1 MEKEI
6 YELLI
11 KEINL
16 LRTVLD
22 QVNPAWEIETLK
34 EFSDTNGVLTDSVC
48 LPIRAAINYISHK
61 EGITL
66 SNLKSEQPAIKK
78 PAD

>member
-6 YELLI
+6 YELLS
-11 KEINL
+11 KEIDL
-16 LRTVLD
+16 LKTVLD
-22 QVNPAWEIETLK
+22 QVNPAWEVETLN

-48 LPIRAAINYISHK
+48 LPIRAVINYISQK

-66 SNLKSEQPAIKK
+66 SNLQSE
-78 PAD
+78 